1 MKISIIT
8 ISFNSEKTIEKTIRS
23 VLDQNYQNYEFIIID
38 GESTDKTIN
47 IIKKYKKYIKLV
59 ISEKD
64 EGIYDA
70 INKGIKNST
79 GDVVSLLHSDNVFCD
94 KACTQKVI
102 SHFKKNLK
110 LDCLIGNTLITNIH
124 NDKIIRSYNATFFR
138 RWMLYL
144 GYSPPHPSTFIKKKI
159 YERFGLYNIK
169 YLIAGDFDF
178 FVRIFLKKKI
188 SYKKVNENY
197 IRMKVGGKST
207 ESIKSNYISSKEMI
221 NSLKYNKIFT
231 NWFLIILRFPLKL
244 IQYII

>member
-79 GDVVSLLHSDNVFCD
+79 GDVVSLLHSDNVF
-94 KACTQKVI
+94 
-102 SHFKKNLK
+102 
-110 LDCLIGNTLITNIH
+110 
-124 NDKIIRSYNATFFR
+124 
-138 RWMLYL
+138 
-144 GYSPPHPSTFIKKKI
+144 
-159 YERFGLYNIK
+159 
-169 YLIAGDFDF
+169 
-178 FVRIFLKKKI
+178 
-188 SYKKVNENY
+188 
-197 IRMKVGGKST
+197 
-207 ESIKSNYISSKEMI
+207 
-221 NSLKYNKIFT
+221 
-231 NWFLIILRFPLKL
+231 
-244 IQYII
+244 